1 MNLYIDSHLFHYEM
15 ENLVRAFFPYDK
27 ITVTKEYETL
37 SKPYVLTSYN
47 DDISVTVELSDFYMT
62 KSCEK
67 TGDSERDELL
77 MAQLM
82 YEILCTYY
90 DTTLPW
96 GLLTGV
102 RPIKL
107 LRRLIDAQGESAALL
122 YYKNELKVS
131 QQKQELAVITEKSE
145 RKILSLSDEKSFSLY
160 ISIPFCPSRCN
171 YCSFVSQSIEKA
183 KHLIP
188 DYVDLLCKELVLTAE
203 IAKNLGLRLET
214 VYMGGGTPTTLSAE
228 QMDKVLF
235 TVNEHFDMTTC
246 REFTVEAGRPD
257 TITREKLLA
266 IKRNNVDRI
275 SINPQTLNDEVLNI
289 IGRRHSAQETIDA
302 FTLARECGFDN
313 INMDLIAGL
322 QGDNYSSFVA
332 TLDRIRELSP
342 ESITIHTLA
351 LKRSSNLNQQNVS
364 IDIGIR
370 NETTN
375 MLSYSQKVLL
385 SDGFVP
391 YYLYRQSRMAGN
403 LENVGWSKKGY
414 ESLYNVYVMDET
426 HTIFACGAGGVTK
439 LKAFGTDKLERIFN
453 FKFPYEYNT
462 RFLELMERK
471 NAIYEFYKEYFGIDK
486 SFT

>member
-1 MNLYIDSHLFHYEM
+1 MNLYIDGHLFHYEM

-27 ITVTKEYETL
+27 ITVTKEYENL
-37 SKPYVLTSYN
+37 EKPFVLTSYN
-47 DDISVTVELSDFYMT
+47 DEISVTVELSDFSMT
-62 KSCEK
+62 KSCK
-67 TGDSERDELL
+67 RTNDCERDELL

-82 YEILCTYY
+82 YEILCTYF

-107 LRRLIDAQGESAALL
+107 LRRLIDLKGESEALS

-131 QQKQELAVITEKSE
+131 EQKQNLAVITEKAE
-145 RKILSLSDEKSFSLY
+145 QKILSLSKEKSFSLY

-188 DYVDLLCKELVLTAE
+188 DYVDLLCKELELTAE
-203 IAKNLGLRLET
+203 IARNLGLTLET
-214 VYMGGGTPTTLSAE
+214 VYMGGGTPTTLTAE
-228 QMDKVLF
+228 QMDKVLS
-235 TVNEHFDMTTC
+235 TVNEHFDMSTC

-257 TITREKLLA
+257 TITKEKLFA

-275 SINPQTLNDEVLNI
+275 SINPQTLNDEVLSI
-289 IGRRHSAQETIDA
+289 IGRRHSAQDTIDA
-302 FTLARECGFDN
+302 FYLARECGFSN

-322 QGDNYSSFVA
+322 QGDNYLSFVN
-332 TLDRIRELSP
+332 TLDKVRELSP

-351 LKRSSNLNQQNVS
+351 LKRSSTLNQDNVS
-364 IDIGIR
+364 INIGIR
-370 NETTN
+370 NETTD

-385 SDGFVP
+385 EDDYIP

-403 LENVGWSKKGY
+403 LENVGWSKKGC
-414 ESLYNVYVMDET
+414 ESLYNVYIMDET
-426 HTIFACGAGGVTK
+426 HTILACGAGGVTK
-439 LKAFGTDKLERIFN
+439 LKDFNSDKLERIFN

-462 RFLELMERK
+462 RFCELMERK
-471 NAIYEFYKEYFGIDK
+471 NAIYEFYKEYFNV
-486 SFT
+486 